1 MLTIFLASILTLV
14 QLNCENLFD
23 CSHDEGKN
31 DTEFTPEGKRL
42 WTQRK
47 YRQKTENIAKEL
59 IGCCGKDTLPDL
71 ITLCEIE
78 NDSVMERLTQRTAL
92 GQLGY
97 RYIMT
102 NSRDERG
109 IDVAIIYNTMSF
121 RPISHQSIRPDDNHP
136 EHPLR
141 DILYVCGS
149 LASGDTLHVVAVH
162 APSKF
167 GGEKKSLKR
176 RMVVMEKTVE
186 IIDSIRHTNRDAKI
200 IIAGDFNDTA
210 DSKAMTY
217 LEGHGLMN
225 VTKHACGKHGA
236 QGSYK
241 YKGKWES
248 IDHILIGENMRHRVI
263 TADIYDNP
271 FLLSKD
277 KKYGGYK
284 PYRSFNGF
292 RYAPDGYSDHLPV
305 VIKYLK
311 TPSIKNEGT
320 FDKQ

>member
-141 DILYVCGS
+141 DILYLCGS
-149 LASGDTLHVVAVH
+149 VASGDTLHIVAVH

-167 GGEKKSLKR
+167 GGAKRSEKR
-176 RMVVMEKTVE
+176 RLTV
-186 IIDSIRHTNRDAKI
+186 INKIIQTIDSIRTNNQKAKI
-200 IIAGDFNDTA
+200 IISGDFNDTA
-210 DSKAMTY
+210 ESYSMISLENNEIINATKTSKGY
-217 LEGHGLMN
+217 N
-225 VTKHACGKHGA
+225 GA
-236 QGSYK
+236 KGSYK
-241 YKGKWES
+241 YNGKWES
-248 IDHILIGENMRHRVI
+248 IDHILVSPSIVNNILESR
-263 TADIYDNP
+263 IYDASYLIEEDN
-271 FLLSKD
+271 
-277 KKYGGYK
+277 KYGGVRPRRSYK
-284 PYRSFNGF
+284 GLRFDPYGH
-292 RYAPDGYSDHLPV
+292 SDHLP
-305 VIKYLK
+305 IILK
-311 TPSIKNEGT
+311 LYI
-320 FDKQ
+320 